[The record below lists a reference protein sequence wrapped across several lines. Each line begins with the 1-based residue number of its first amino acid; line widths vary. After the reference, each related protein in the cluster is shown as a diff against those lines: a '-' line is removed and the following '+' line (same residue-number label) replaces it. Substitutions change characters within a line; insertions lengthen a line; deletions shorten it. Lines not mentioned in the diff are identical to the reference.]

1 MQFFCDQCKTKYS
14 IADEKVAG
22 KILKLR
28 CKRCDS
34 IIVLKDPRT
43 AQPAAEAPSSRGQ
56 QLLRDAFKKSFS
68 EDLASAPD
76 VFPSA
81 AQEGPA
87 EEHTQIA
94 RLPVFDSLSPP
105 EEWYLSDSRGQ
116 FGPMDFAE
124 LVARI
129 KRGEPDH
136 DAVIWRDGFDDWKT
150 IDRVPE
156 LRTYAK
162 HLPPPRRATREMFRE
177 SSTFQAPSSMVTG
190 AFPPAQPNSAV
201 VANPFL
207 QGPVSASQ
215 SFRSPAMEYPSAAPM
230 MTTPMAN
237 PMVALEMQS
246 AALQSARTRNLVLLV
261 LLVVVGVGFL
271 GFLFYTL
278 KDKDRDKGPGK
289 TPETPV
295 VAQNPTDSP
304 MNPDPKKE
312 EPQREVVYVIAS
324 QPAET
329 ELDPAN
335 PSAMGGGKSSP
346 GSSRSD
352 GGSGSADMGTSDS
365 GMSAPPAGGSRGAAE
380 FNAVKQRNI
389 MEIQRC
395 YEMTVRKGQKEL
407 VGQAIKF
414 AIRIQP
420 SGEVETVSFTG
431 EMPPM
436 MRACLG
442 SAIQKWQFPAGTRTD
457 NFSFEMHFN

>member
-14 IADEKVAG
+14 ISDDKVAG

-28 CKRCDS
+28 CKRCDNT
-34 IIVLKDPRT
+34 IVLKDPRSAT
-43 AQPAAEAPSSRGQ
+43 AAEGSSSRGQ
-56 QLLRDAFKKSFS
+56 QLLREAFKKSFS

-81 AQEGPA
+81 SEGGA

-94 RLPVFDSLSPP
+94 RLPLFDSGAPP

-156 LRTYAK
+156 LRAYAK
-162 HLPPPRRATREMFRE
+162 HLPPPRRATRELFRE
-177 SSTFQAPSSMVTG
+177 SAAFQPSSAMGTG
-190 AFPPAQPNSAV
+190 AFPPVQPNSAV
-201 VANPFL
+201 VANPFA
-207 QGPVSASQ
+207 QAPAASSQ
-215 SFRSPAMEYPSAAPM
+215 SFRGAVMEYPTAPSM
-230 MTTPMAN
+230 MTTPMAS

-246 AALQSARTRNLVLLV
+246 AALHNARTRNTILLV
-261 LLVVVGVGFL
+261 LLVVVGVVVAYLLYDKVAG
-271 GFLFYTL
+271 
-278 KDKDRDKGPGK
+278 KDQGK
-289 TPETPV
+289 SPAAPV
-295 VAQNPTDSP
+295 VAQNPQPEPSMGAEAP
-304 MNPDPKKE
+304 ME
-312 EPQREVVYVIAS
+312 EPKREVVYVIAGG
-324 QPAET
+324 PAET

-335 PSAMGGGKSSP
+335 PGMGTSMGAP
-346 GSSRSD
+346 GTTRPD
-352 GGSGSADMGTSDS
+352 GPADMGTPDP
-365 GMSAPPAGGSRGAAE
+365 GMSAPAGSGVRTSADL
-380 FNAVKQRNI
+380 NAVKQRNI

-414 AIRIQP
+414 SIRILP
-420 SGEVETVSFTG
+420 AGSVESVSFTG
-431 EMPPM
+431 EMPPL

-442 SAIQKWQFPAGTRTD
+442 SAIQKWQFPAGNKAD
-457 NFSFEMHFN
+457 NFNFEMHFN

>member
-28 CKRCDS
+28 CKRCDNT
-34 IIVLKDPRT
+34 IVLKDPRS
-43 AQPAAEAPSSRGQ
+43 ASAAEGSSSRGQ
-56 QLLRDAFKKSFS
+56 QLLREAFKKSFS

-76 VFPSA
+76 VFPSVS
-81 AQEGPA
+81 EGGA

-94 RLPVFDSLSPP
+94 RLPLFDSGAPP

-156 LRTYAK
+156 LRAYAK
-162 HLPPPRRATREMFRE
+162 HLPPPRRATRELFRE
-177 SSTFQAPSSMVTG
+177 SSAFSAPSAVGTG
-190 AFPPAQPNSAV
+190 AFPPVQQNSAV
-201 VANPFL
+201 IANPFA
-207 QGPVSASQ
+207 QAPAAASQ
-215 SFRSPAMEYPSAAPM
+215 SFRGAVMDYPTAPSMMTAPM
-230 MTTPMAN
+230 GS

-246 AALQSARTRNLVLLV
+246 AALQNARTRNTILLV
-261 LLVVVGVGFL
+261 LLVVVGLVVAYL
-271 GFLFYTL
+271 LYDKMTA
-278 KDKDRDKGPGK
+278 KDQGK
-289 TPETPV
+289 AQPAPV
-295 VAQNPTDSP
+295 VAQNPQPEPTMAAEAP
-304 MNPDPKKE
+304 KE
-312 EPQREVVYVIAS
+312 EPKREVVYVIAGG
-324 QPAET
+324 PAET

-335 PSAMGGGKSSP
+335 PG
-346 GSSRSD
+346 
-352 GGSGSADMGTSDS
+352 MGTSMGAPGTPRTDGSPEMGSSES
-365 GMSAPPAGGSRGAAE
+365 GMSAPAGSGVRTSADL
-380 FNAVKQRNI
+380 NAVKQRNI

-414 AIRIQP
+414 SIRIQP
-420 SGEVETVSFTG
+420 SGSVESVSFTG
-431 EMPPM
+431 EMPPL

-442 SAIQKWQFPAGTRTD
+442 SAIQKWQFPAGSKTD
-457 NFSFEMHFN
+457 NFNFEMHFN

>member
-43 AQPAAEAPSSRGQ
+43 AQQDSQAPSSRGQ

-81 AQEGPA
+81 ASEGQA

-94 RLPVFDSLSPP
+94 RLPLFESVAPP

-162 HLPPPRRATREMFRE
+162 HLPPPRRATREMFRD
-177 SSTFQAPSSMVTG
+177 SSTFQAPSSMATG
-190 AFPPAQPNSAV
+190 AFPPSQQNSAV
-201 VANPFL
+201 IANPFA
-207 QGPVSASQ
+207 QAPVSASQ
-215 SFRSPAMEYPSAAPM
+215 SFRSTGMEYPSAAPM

-237 PMVALEMQS
+237 TMVALEMQS
-246 AALQSARTRNLVLLV
+246 AALQSARTRNLILLMLLV
-261 LLVVVGVGFL
+261 FVGVGFMGYL
-271 GFLFYTL
+271 IYTL
-278 KDKDRDKGPGK
+278 RDKDKGSDKASG
-289 TPETPV
+289 TPV
-295 VAQNPTDSP
+295 AAQNPAEAP
-304 MNPDPKKE
+304 MTPEAPKE

-335 PSAMGGGKSSP
+335 PSAMGQGKSSP

-352 GGSGSADMGTSDS
+352 GGAGGADMGTSDP
-365 GMSAPPAGGSRGAAE
+365 GMSVPPAGGPRGAAE

-389 MEIQRC
+389 LEIQRC

-407 VGQAIKF
+407 VGQSIKF

-420 SGEVETVSFTG
+420 SGSVETVSFTG

>member
-28 CKRCDS
+28 CKRCENT
-34 IIVLKDPRT
+34 IVLKDPRS
-43 AQPAAEAPSSRGQ
+43 AQPSSEVPSSRGH
-56 QLLRDAFKKSFS
+56 QLLRDAFRKSFS
-68 EDLASAPD
+68 EDLGSAPD

-81 AQEGPA
+81 ASEGQV
-87 EEHTQIA
+87 EERTQIA
-94 RLPVFDSLSPP
+94 RLPLFESAAPP

-162 HLPPPRRATREMFRE
+162 HLPPPRRATREMFRD
-177 SSTFQAPSSMVTG
+177 SSSFSGSSQP
-190 AFPPAQPNSAV
+190 ASASYPPIQQNLAEVQ
-201 VANPFL
+201 NPFL
-207 QGPVSASQ
+207 HSPVSSSQ
-215 SFRSPAMEYPSAAPM
+215 SFRGASMDYPSASPM
-230 MTTPMAN
+230 MTTPMAG
-237 PMVALEMQS
+237 PMAALELQS
-246 AALQSARTRNLVLLV
+246 AAIQNARTRNWILLG
-261 LLVVVGVGFL
+261 LLVVVVGAVAFWL
-271 GFLFYTL
+271 GAKLME
-278 KDKDRDKGPGK
+278 KDKGRQGPDAS
-289 TPETPV
+289 T
-295 VAQNPTDSP
+295 VAQNPTPDAPMASP
-304 MNPDPKKE
+304 DESNRE
-312 EPQREVVYVIAS
+312 EPMREVVYVIAS
-324 QPAET
+324 QPAEV

-335 PSAMGGGKSSP
+335 PSAMGGGRTSP
-346 GSSRSD
+346 GTSRPDNS
-352 GGSGSADMGTSDS
+352 GTSDMGGS
-365 GMSAPPAGGSRGAAE
+365 DPGMSAPSASGPRGAAE

-389 MEIQRC
+389 LEIQRC

-420 SGEVETVSFTG
+420 SGAVETVSFTG
-431 EMPPM
+431 EMPPL

-442 SAIQKWQFPAGTRTD
+442 SAIQKWQFPAGTKTD